1 MLDAEVNDITELW
14 TVDMV
19 GFCLGCS
26 FSWENVLKEAGLC
39 PRQIEEGCNVPMF
52 RTTLKNTR
60 VGPFEGIKVVS
71 LRPYKAADVARA
83 AKITGCYPGAHGGP
97 VHWGDPTAI
106 GIGADELSKP
116 HWGDAVTLRDDDV
129 PVFWACGVTPQ
140 TAIEGAKLP
149 LVITHAPGHMFI
161 ADIQDHELK
170 VGHLMPATPSMPPP
184 EPAAPPRSPS
194 DFEKGIA
201 PVLAAHD
208 WQF

>member
-1 MLDAEVNDITELW
+1 MYV
-14 TVDMV
+14 
-19 GFCLGCS
+19 
-26 FSWENVLKEAGLC
+26 
-39 PRQIEEGCNVPMF
+39 
-52 RTTLKNTR
+52 
-60 VGPFEGIKVVS
+60 
-71 LRPYKAADVARA
+71 
-83 AKITGCYPGAHGGP
+83 
-97 VHWGDPTAI
+97 
-106 GIGADELSKP
+106 IGADELSKP

-184 EPAAPPRSPS
+184 EPAAPPRSLG